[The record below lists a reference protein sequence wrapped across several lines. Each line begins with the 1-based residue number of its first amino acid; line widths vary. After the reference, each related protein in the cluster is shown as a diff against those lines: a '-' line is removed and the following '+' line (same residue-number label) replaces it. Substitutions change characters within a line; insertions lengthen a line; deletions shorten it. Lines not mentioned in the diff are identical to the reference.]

1 MYLLNHNKYRTSV
14 QQLGKNNMEF
24 TWNVV
29 QMDRLTSDGFVVT
42 VHYTVNAVDGEFTAS
57 TYGTVGYT
65 EEGAFTPYSQLTEA
79 VVVGWV
85 QTSLGKDT
93 VEDSLAAQIDAQKNP
108 VSESGLPW

>member
-1 MYLLNHNKYRTSV
+1 MNY
-14 QQLGKNNMEF
+14 Q
-24 TWNVV
+24 WNVV

-42 VHYTVNAVDGEFTAS
+42 VHYTVNAVDGDYTAS

-79 VVVGWV
+79 LVVGWV
-85 QTSLGKDT
+85 KDSLGQAT
-93 VEDSLAAQIDAQKNP
+93 VEEALSAQIESQKNP

>member
-1 MYLLNHNKYRTSV
+1 
-14 QQLGKNNMEF
+14 MEF

-42 VHYTVNAVDGEFTAS
+42 VHYTVNAVDGDFTAS

-65 EEGAFTPYSQLTEA
+65 QEGSFTPFADLTQA

-85 QTSLGKDT
+85 QESLGKDT
-93 VEDSLAAQIDAQKNP
+93 VEASLTAQIDALKNP

>member
-1 MYLLNHNKYRTSV
+1 MATTY
-14 QQLGKNNMEF
+14 

-29 QMDRLTSDGFVVT
+29 QMDRKSADGFVTT
-42 VHYTVNAVDGEFTAS
+42 VHYNVSAVDGEFTAS

-85 QTSLGKDT
+85 QNSLGKDT
-93 VEDSLAAQIDAQKNP
+93 VEQSLAAQIDALKNP

>member
-1 MYLLNHNKYRTSV
+1 
-14 QQLGKNNMEF
+14 MEF
-24 TWNVV
+24 TWSVV
-29 QMDRLTSDGFVVT
+29 QMNRQVADGFVTT
-42 VHYTVNAVDGEFTAS
+42 VHYNVSAVDGEFTAS

-93 VEDSLAAQIDAQKNP
+93 VETALVAQIDALKNP
-108 VSESGLPW
+108 VSESGLPWAAAE